1 MSTHHNVI
9 IAFDF
14 GQRRI
19 GCAVGQDMTE
29 TANPLGTAKNSNS
42 GPDWH
47 RIGEWIK
54 EWKPST
60 LVVGMPN
67 HADGSKSTIAY
78 DIEAFIRVL
87 SDFDIPIETIDE
99 SETSIEAKEILKK
112 ERQMGIKK
120 KIKKEMIDAQAAT
133 LIAERWLNKNS

>member
-1 MSTHHNVI
+1 MKTHNNVI

-60 LVVGMPN
+60 LVVGIPN
-67 HADGSKSTIAY
+67 HTDGSKPTIAY
-78 DIEAFIRVL
+78 DIEAFIRTL

-112 ERQMGIKK
+112 GRQMGIKK
-120 KIKKEMIDAQAAT
+120 KINKEMIDAQAAT

>member
-1 MSTHHNVI
+1 MSAHSNVI

-14 GQRRI
+14 GQKRI

-29 TANPLGTAKNSNS
+29 TANPLGTAKNLNS
-42 GPDWH
+42 GPDWR
-47 RIGEWIK
+47 RIGEWI
-54 EWKPST
+54 EDWQPSI

-67 HADGSKSTIAY
+67 HPDGSKSTII
-78 DIEAFIRVL
+78 DNIESFIEAL
-87 SDFDIPIETIDE
+87 SVFDIPIETIDE
-99 SETSIEAKEILKK
+99 RETSIEAKEILKK
-112 ERQMGIKK
+112 ERQMGIKR